1 MMKKFGF
8 TLAEVLITL
17 GIIGVVAA
25 LTAPA
30 LVKNTSGAQIGP
42 TLAKVS
48 STLENAHQRMMAD
61 EDASDLAKLDG
72 DFTDY
77 METLAKYISGSS
89 YETENFD
96 FSDFEPAAEYYD
108 GTEFSLARYY
118 RFNFSD
124 NITLLISSATE
135 PVKSGNLVMLQ
146 RVLYIAKGSF
156 KGQFGIMYV
165 DINGVQ
171 TKPNVVGRDI
181 FGFYIDRNG
190 KVIPMGS
197 KTFAWMQLP
206 IHVSVGQA
214 ILSNSWEDNSG
225 TYACNETVV
234 TKGSG
239 CAGSIFDNNLKVIY
253 Q

>member
-48 STLENAHQRMMAD
+48 STLENAHQRMMTD

-72 DFTDY
+72 NFTNY

-89 YETENFD
+89 YETDFFD
-96 FSDFEPAAEYYD
+96 SSDFEPAAEYYD
-108 GTEFSLARYY
+108 GTNFRLNGYY

-124 NITLLISSATE
+124 SITLLISAA
-135 PVKSGNLVMLQ
+135 SGVTKVGDRYLVHMQ
-146 RVLYIAKGSF
+146 YYTPKGSF

-181 FGFYIDRNG
+181 FGFYIDSSG
-190 KVIPMGS
+190 KILPMGS
-197 KTFAWMQLP
+197 KTFAWMKIGGL
-206 IHVSVGQA
+206 VSVGQA
-214 ILSNSWEDNSG
+214 VLSNSWEDNSG

-234 TKGSG
+234 TKGKG